1 MLPARTPSTPTHQVL
16 SGPEGWRDS
25 AACRGIEPSMFF
37 SPDNERGIA
46 RSHRE
51 SRARQIC
58 QDCPVL
64 TQCREHA
71 LTTGEPYGIWG
82 GMTENDR
89 KRHTNRARRREH
101 RPLAPRHATPATADA
116 LHLSSAR

>member
-1 MLPARTPSTPTHQVL
+1 MLRARTPPTPTHQVL

-25 AACRGIEPSMFF
+25 AACRGLEPSMFF
-37 SPDNERGIA
+37 SPDNERGTA
-46 RSHRE
+46 RGHRE

-71 LTTGEPYGIWG
+71 LTAGEQYGIWG

-89 KRHTNRARRREH
+89 KRHTNRARRGAQ
-101 RPLAPRHATPATADA
+101 RPLAPPQPAPATADA
-116 LHLSSAR
+116 PHLSSAR

>member
-1 MLPARTPSTPTHQVL
+1 
-16 SGPEGWRDS
+16 
-25 AACRGIEPSMFF
+25 MFV
-37 SPDNERGIA
+37 SPDKERGTA

-51 SRARQIC
+51 SRARPIC
-58 QDCPVL
+58 QHCPVL

-82 GMTENDR
+82 GMTEDDR
-89 KRHTNRARRREH
+89 RRHTNRARRGEQ

-116 LHLSSAR
+116 LHLSCAR